1 MENQPIVRLN
11 FTCNRN
17 WEDMEPV
24 AGGRFCNDCQ
34 KKVIDFTD
42 KTNDEIAAYLMN
54 STTQVCGNFRQS
66 QLAPALPKPIWKRWL
81 SAAAMFVAVFIGVKE
96 ASAQTNNLQDSTKS
110 IRSNQGT
117 TVSLGGEIVLVR
129 SNNMAALAKPTQ
141 KIYAFNEVDAIPS
154 FPAGEKAFASYIRKN
169 VPSAVNADANGIAS
183 FVVDKN
189 GNISN
194 IAIIKSA
201 NAATDAEAVKAFQN
215 SPKWKPGTKNGEA
228 VAVRLMLPFS
238 FTKKIMEKY
247 KH

>member
-11 FTCNRN
+11 FTCNRT
-17 WEDMEPV
+17 WEDMQPV
-24 AGGRFCNDCQ
+24 ENGRFCNDCQ
-34 KKVIDFTD
+34 KKVVDFTD
-42 KTNDEIAAYLMN
+42 KTNDEIAAYLIG
-54 STTQVCGNFRQS
+54 STTKVCGRFQQS
-66 QLAPALPKPIWKRWL
+66 QLAPALAKPIWKQWF
-81 SAAAMFVAVFIGVKE
+81 SAAAMFATVFIGVKE
-96 ASAQTNNLQDSTKS
+96 ASAQTNNLQDSAKGVKS
-110 IRSNQGT
+110 NLST
-117 TVSLGGEIVLVR
+117 AASLGGEIILVR

-194 IAIIKSA
+194 IAIIRSA

-238 FTKKIMEKY
+238 FTKKIMENH